1 MKLISLYIENFGGL
15 SRYSLSFGNG
25 LTVIEAENGFGKTTL
40 AEFIRA
46 MFYGF
51 PRKAKTLDKSRR
63 QKYMPW
69 NGGKFGGNLIFETEG
84 VVYRL
89 ERSFGATPKGD
100 SFSLIDLNTGK
111 KSSRFS
117 EDIGLEL
124 FGLDTDAFERS
135 TYLPQMAEVGSL
147 TTDSIRS
154 KLSNLVE
161 DTNDVGNFEKAVAEL
176 KAKRSTYLLY
186 RGSGGSVV
194 QAQSRISLLQEQLH
208 RAEEA
213 LPELESCGR
222 SIDELETK
230 TGELRAECDDIRIRF
245 HRASGAA
252 AVAAVHREY
261 GRMQQRWEQARDD
274 ADRFLAR
281 YPKGIPDREAI
292 EQAAGIARELENLGR
307 QNLTDPEDLEAQR
320 FLEENRLR
328 FEEHIPSAEEL
339 NCCRSRCGELSRLR
353 EQMVKQAAESAAQ
366 PQIKAS
372 PRPLILL
379 LIACLGE
386 LSLGAALLLDKNSFG
401 FAALGIGAVTAVLC
415 ILAAVRLASQ
425 RKKLRQFQ
433 EEKMAAA
440 EEMNRLTAGARV
452 LVQEIR
458 EFLSAYGASEETDF
472 YDALA
477 DLEHDA
483 EDYVQAKSRVDRWT
497 QEKKDHEAA
506 TERCRNAL
514 EGFFDRF
521 GLTPQQNVSAQL
533 LQIRDDR
540 KDWKEA
546 LREMDELERELQAFR
561 EENSL
566 RLAEKL
572 PETAEDPVQL
582 REKEISANQ
591 VLREAAEK
599 LLQLQQEQRRLKD
612 VAARIPELQEDL
624 QLWQERM
631 KADRHSADILDD
643 TVAFLEQ
650 AKENLAVSYM
660 GPIRKSFQDYLLRLW
675 EDQPGQTLVN
685 QDLDVFLERY
695 GENRELGYFSAG
707 QADLVMLCMR
717 FALVDALF
725 GEKTPCVILDDPF
738 VNLDDNRTKQA
749 LELLKELS
757 ENRQI
762 LYLTCSSSRTPK

>member
-15 SRYSLSFGNG
+15 SRYSLSFEDG

-69 NGGKFGGNLIFETEG
+69 NGGKFGGNLIFESEG

-100 SFSLIDLNTGK
+100 SFSLTDLSTGK

-117 EDIGLEL
+117 EEIGLEL

-161 DTNDVGNFEKAVAEL
+161 DTNDVGNFEKAVAAL
-176 KAKRSTYLLY
+176 KAKRGTYLLY

-194 QAQSRISLLQEQLH
+194 QAQSRISQLQEQLH

-213 LPELESCGR
+213 LPGLESCGR
-222 SIDELETK
+222 SIDELEDK
-230 TGELRAECDDIRIRF
+230 TGKLRESCEDIRLRF
-245 HRASGAA
+245 HRASDAT
-252 AVAAVHREY
+252 AVAAVHREH
-261 GRMQQRWEQARDD
+261 GRLQQRWEQARDD
-274 ADRFLAR
+274 ANRFQAR

-292 EQAAGIARELENLGR
+292 EQAAGVAMELENLGW
-307 QNLTDPEDLEAQR
+307 QSLTEPEDLEAQR

-328 FEEHIPSAEEL
+328 FEEHIPSAEKL
-339 NCCRSRCGELSRLR
+339 NHCRSRCGELSRLR
-353 EQMVKQAAESAAQ
+353 EQMVKQAAETAAQ
-366 PQIKAS
+366 PQVKAS
-372 PRPLILL
+372 PKPLILL
-379 LIACLGE
+379 LLACLGE
-386 LSLGAALLLDKNSFG
+386 LALGAALLPEKSVFG
-401 FAALGIGAVTAVLC
+401 YVALAIGAVTAVLC
-415 ILAAVRLASQ
+415 ILAAVRLASR
-425 RKKLRQFQ
+425 RKKLRQRHQ
-433 EEKMAAA
+433 EKMAAA
-440 EEMNRLTAGARV
+440 EEMNRLTGEARE
-452 LVQEIR
+452 LVREIR
-458 EFLSAYGASEETDF
+458 EFLRSYGASEETDL

-483 EDYVQAKSRVDRWT
+483 EDYVQAKARVDRWDR
-497 QEKKDHEAA
+497 EKKDHESAM
-506 TERCRNAL
+506 ERCSNAL
-514 EGFFDRF
+514 EDFFTRF
-521 GLTPQQNVSAQL
+521 GLTPQQNIPAQL

-540 KDWKEA
+540 KDYRDA
-546 LREMDELERELQAFR
+546 LREMEALERELQAFR

-572 PETAEDPVQL
+572 PETAEDPLQL
-582 REKEISANQ
+582 RAEEMAANQ
-591 VLREAAEK
+591 ALREASEK
-599 LLQLQQEQRRLKD
+599 LLQLQQEQRQLKGI
-612 VAARIPELQEDL
+612 AARIPELQEDL

-631 KADRHSADILDD
+631 KADRHSAEILDD

-650 AKENLAVSYM
+650 ARENLAVSYL

-675 EDQPGQTLVN
+675 EDQPGQTLVS

-725 GEKTPCVILDDPF
+725 GEESPCVILDDPF
-738 VNLDDNRTKQA
+738 VNLDDRHTKQA

>member
-15 SRYSLSFGNG
+15 SRYSLSFEDG

-161 DTNDVGNFEKAVAEL
+161 DTNDVGNFEKAVAAL

-245 HRASGAA
+245 HRASDAA

-386 LSLGAALLLDKNSFG
+386 LSLGAALLPDKNSFG

-458 EFLSAYGASEETDF
+458 EFLSSYGASEETDF

-506 TERCRNAL
+506 TERCHNAL

-521 GLTPQQNVSAQL
+521 GLTPQQNVPAQL

-612 VAARIPELQEDL
+612 IAARIPELQEDL

-762 LYLTCSSSRTPK
+762 LYLTCSTSRTPN